1 MKFITKTIFF
11 NFKYEFYKISFE
23 KRRKRIWWYYKKF
36 LKWREEYIFHYFS
49 IFFFKW
55 FCECIQT
62 IQNTHDDNIRG
73 FIELKEFWWFPG
85 WNFFFLFQILLI
97 LFLDCLLLIP
107 LNLFFQC
114 RLSQNQN
121 KFY

>member
-73 FIELKEFWWFPG
+73 FIELKEFWWFPTCEL
-85 WNFFFLFQILLI
+85 FLFISNFVNTFSG
-97 LFLDCLLLIP
+97 LFIINSIEFVFP
-107 LNLFFQC
+107 M
-114 RLSQNQN
+114 SI
-121 KFY
+121 KPKSK